1 MNQDLIG
8 LWGMENLYSFAPNMQ
23 TWVDPLGLAHSMFG
37 ELIRDFVGEKGVNA
51 EYRATNTGKTYKWKR
66 MPDGKILQTEKAGS
80 KIKAFI
86 YNLITRRRK
95 SSKY

>member
-1 MNQDLIG
+1 MVRPGDTIK
-8 LWGMENLYSFAPNMQ
+8 MK
-23 TWVDPLGLAHSMFG
+23 G
-37 ELIRDFVGEKGVNA
+37 ELNPCRPECQPAIRDFVGEKGVNA

-66 MPDGKILQTEKAGS
+66 MPDGKVLQTEKAGS

-95 SSKY
+95 SSKC